1 MQSVAND
8 FRLSADSNVRAA
20 NPRAITCFTSELNLK
35 QQQQQLLQGPEE
47 AANYTTKR

>member
-20 NPRAITCFTSELNLK
+20 NPWAITCFTSELNLK
-35 QQQQQLLQGPEE
+35 QQQQLLQGPEE